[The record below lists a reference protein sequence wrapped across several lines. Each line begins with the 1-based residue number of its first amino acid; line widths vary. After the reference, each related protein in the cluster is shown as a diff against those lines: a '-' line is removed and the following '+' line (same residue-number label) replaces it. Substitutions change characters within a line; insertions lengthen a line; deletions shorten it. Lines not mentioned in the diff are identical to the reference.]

1 MKVFISWSGKKSME
15 VAKVL
20 KWWVKNVIQ
29 STEPFVSDDDIALG
43 TKWSE
48 RITNEL
54 AETMIGII
62 CITPDNQSAPWIN
75 FEAGAISK
83 VVEGEQNKVVPVLI
97 DFMKKTDYKGP
108 LSAFN
113 LALLDR
119 EGLLKLAKS
128 INATLTS
135 SRPEADVVETFE
147 TWWPQLEERLK
158 EVHRNTPVAPQPERR
173 MEDVTSEI
181 LERVRSL
188 AKADGVQD
196 KLESRPAARTPRGAS
211 GLFFELVKEAAG
223 DDYGRLLLSTRAN
236 GRYTIKTETEMPLAK
251 RFKLAKD
258 MVAANP
264 NADIDFEILDEQDIY
279 SMDLNDDE
287 D

>member
-1 MKVFISWSGKKSME
+1 ME